1 MKKIDTSKLMEVK
14 LRIYSYGTIER
25 LSKCFE
31 KHRADFRNKNEFLV
45 HVITNGLDIL
55 ELQDEN
61 FKDYYQKM
69 ESISEKITHF
79 ENHLS
84 VKENMYIQDLKMIN
98 VQQIFIEK
106 LLSRIYNLVL
116 AHDDERTLQARY
128 VEARNVW
135 QIARRIAGTKKW
147 IFKGNWDRRRWR
159 RLVK

>member
-69 ESISEKITHF
+69 E
-79 ENHLS
+79 
-84 VKENMYIQDLKMIN
+84 ENMYIQDLKMIN

-128 VEARNVW
+128 VEA
-135 QIARRIAGTKKW
+135 GMY
-147 IFKGNWDRRRWR
+147 DR
-159 RLVK
+159 LLEGLQELKNEYLKAIGIEEDEEDL